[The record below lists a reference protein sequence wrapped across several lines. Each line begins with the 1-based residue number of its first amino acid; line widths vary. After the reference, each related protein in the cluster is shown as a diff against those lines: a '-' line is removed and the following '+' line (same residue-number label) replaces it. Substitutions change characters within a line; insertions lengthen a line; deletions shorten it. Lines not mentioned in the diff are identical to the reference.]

1 MHPRRCILN
10 IKEKIMN
17 QTLEQLIKLQEID
30 HRLLEIKEH
39 MGDLPRT
46 VESQELE
53 IASLQSENEQKQERI
68 TEIEKNIR
76 HHESEIEDF
85 STKMTKYKD
94 QLYLVKSNK
103 AYDALSQEI
112 DHMKAT
118 ISESESVQ
126 IQYEEEKTELEENI
140 KLNGN
145 KIESISESLNSN
157 RTELKS
163 AMAETTHEQEE
174 LESNRSTIFKKIE
187 PSYLNTYERL
197 RNARDGVGM
206 ASIIGQACGGCFSQL
221 PPQTVIE
228 IKENKQ
234 IFDLLDYIFQG
245 NAIKALQI
253 YNELY
258 QAGADIIMIFDEM
271 LNAVHFITEIK
282 IAPNLKDDIFIPEL
296 ERVKGSEISAKLTM
310 ATLGLV
316 WQVLFKG
323 YQELQEGLHLHQHG
337 EMIILRL
344 IYLHDGPTPEDLLK
358 EYKGS
363 LSLLSSFRYL

>member
-39 MGDLPRT
+39 MGDLPTT

-53 IASLQSENEQKQERI
+53 IVSLQSENEQKQERI
-68 TEIEKNIR
+68 AEIEKNIR

-103 AYDALSQEI
+103 EYDALSQEI

-145 KIESISESLNSN
+145 KIESTSESLNSN

-228 IKENKQ
+228 IKENKK
-234 IFDLLDYIFQG
+234 IITCPG
-245 NAIKALQI
+245 CSVLQ
-253 YNELY
+253 
-258 QAGADIIMIFDEM
+258 F
-271 LNAVHFITEIK
+271 
-282 IAPNLKDDIFIPEL
+282 
-296 ERVKGSEISAKLTM
+296 
-310 ATLGLV
+310 
-316 WQVLFKG
+316 W
-323 YQELQEGLHLHQHG
+323 
-337 EMIILRL
+337 
-344 IYLHDGPTPEDLLK
+344 DGVE
-358 EYKGS
+358 E
-363 LSLLSSFRYL
+363 